1 MQERPNKSE
10 TLWQAPPAKY
20 NNKNEVQKKNLRLQD
35 KTDAQNN
42 TGRDTGT

>member
-20 NNKNEVQKKNLRLQD
+20 NNKNEVQKNLRLQD